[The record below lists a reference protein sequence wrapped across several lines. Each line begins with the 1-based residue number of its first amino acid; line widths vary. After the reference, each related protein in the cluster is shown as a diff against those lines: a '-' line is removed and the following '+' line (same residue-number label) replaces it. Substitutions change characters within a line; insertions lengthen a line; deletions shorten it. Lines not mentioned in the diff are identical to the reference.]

1 MSSSSNNSKFKC
13 NHSSQKKSKWTKIG
27 SRKANGKAK
36 GFKPQKQ
43 QPVQPREG
51 LVQPRELS
59 NRFEYLSEELSD
71 ESDYLD
77 AFPAVAP
84 VSRRWK
90 FQRKKKSYKAV
101 ARTQPHSAK
110 KRVQRALLPRQSSRV
125 TQSTKPAAPEV
136 SKPQSSEEEDSF
148 LFAASGE
155 GHHGYASPEQGPV
168 QTKIGPSSGKSNSLS
183 SYRPTQHSGRRK
195 KKSYKAT
202 LKRVQTAL
210 LPRQSSRLTK
220 RRRGSR
226 TRSPVQP
233 RSACGDASSR
243 KHTSR
248 TEFSEKYRP
257 TSVESPIVISSD
269 EDDKLPPSQEAES
282 TQVPHGNPPD
292 DPASDSDEEWRPE
305 DGAISSDE
313 DDELRPPSSQEAEST
328 QVPHG
333 NGHETQPQVDAG
345 ANDHLMEAANQEN
358 ADDHLN
364 DDQLIEAAI
373 QQNIDSLNVLQDF
386 DEVTSTQSAKLFCKH
401 LELFLDD
408 QVDYPPPPSRRAENG
423 IVGNFFGY
431 RGADLLNDCFD
442 YNAVYWTF
450 KTKHPGLPDA
460 KFHNKFV
467 GMRKFMA
474 FCYTHGVRKQ
484 TMCQPHGLLNLF
496 YCGGRRNIIVEYAE
510 CLSSQYGMSPS
521 TVCINLKHLIPF
533 VKFWYEWFGLK
544 ITEEE
549 EQRAFKT
556 TFSMRNTSSMLAL
569 VNQVASRY
577 RTQHRTAQRNN
588 FSTEQRR
595 QDNKDLTQEQQK
607 RLLQVL
613 GRYFQ
618 RVLTRE
624 HVLIE
629 DVDGSIEFGDAKFS
643 ICQHPFKK
651 LTVRK
656 THILEGILIQMMAL
670 GGVAGQRPRVY
681 IDFQDKEFC
690 TVDDYLIGRLHFAR
704 GKRSRNDLQ
713 HEFQIR
719 KQETIF
725 GMKCWEDMLRKASP
739 AFTEKR
745 RELENTCPITG
756 VKDLFWFHKMKK
768 IDDRNETGVIP
779 VYRARNSFGSF
790 LLNCLRDSMEN
801 VFEATRLPTRI
812 LSVYELRKVTA
823 TNAYRLWRWTKGHPP
838 PYNRMFSLKN
848 WLITV
853 ANEMDTSTEML
864 KTNYIYERMK
874 QRFVDGDN
882 DVGEEYLNRPQPE
895 VDVQE
900 RGGGGLIFT
909 RNSNS
914 SDLVNTFW

>member
-1 MSSSSNNSKFKC
+1 MSVVK
-13 NHSSQKKSKWTKIG
+13 G
-27 SRKANGKAK
+27 SVLPQTQAQSVKNTAK
-36 GFKPQKQ
+36 
-43 QPVQPREG
+43 
-51 LVQPRELS
+51 
-59 NRFEYLSEELSD
+59 
-71 ESDYLD
+71 
-77 AFPAVAP
+77 
-84 VSRRWK
+84 
-90 FQRKKKSYKAV
+90 
-101 ARTQPHSAK
+101 
-110 KRVQRALLPRQSSRV
+110 RALQGRNR
-125 TQSTKPAAPEV
+125 KRAAV
-136 SKPQSSEEEDSF
+136 K
-148 LFAASGE
+148 
-155 GHHGYASPEQGPV
+155 
-168 QTKIGPSSGKSNSLS
+168 T
-183 SYRPTQHSGRRK
+183 
-195 KKSYKAT
+195 
-202 LKRVQTAL
+202 
-210 LPRQSSRLTK
+210 
-220 RRRGSR
+220 
-226 TRSPVQP
+226 
-233 RSACGDASSR
+233 
-243 KHTSR
+243 
-248 TEFSEKYRP
+248 
-257 TSVESPIVISSD
+257 
-269 EDDKLPPSQEAES
+269 EAES
-282 TQVPHGNPPD
+282 TGAGSTL
-292 DPASDSDEEWRPE
+292 ASTF
-305 DGAISSDE
+305 GASGSQDYWPSQKKRRISFGSVQEGSSHIHPIDLMLSSE
-313 DDELRPPSSQEAEST
+313 DDEDSCGEEPPQQEAEST

-408 QVDYPPPPSRRAENG
+408 QVDYPPPPSRLAENG
-423 IVGNFFGY
+423 NVGNFFGY

-474 FCYTHGVRKQ
+474 FCYYKHGVRKQ

-549 EQRAFKT
+549 EQRAFKR

-629 DVDGSIEFGDAKFS
+629 DVDGSIEFRDAKFS

-651 LTVRK
+651 LTVKK

-756 VKDLFWFHKMKK
+756 VKDLFWFHRMKK
-768 IDDRNETGVIP
+768 IDDRNQTGVIP
-779 VYRARNSFGSF
+779 VYGARNYFGTF

>member
-1 MSSSSNNSKFKC
+1 
-13 NHSSQKKSKWTKIG
+13 
-27 SRKANGKAK
+27 
-36 GFKPQKQ
+36 
-43 QPVQPREG
+43 
-51 LVQPRELS
+51 
-59 NRFEYLSEELSD
+59 
-71 ESDYLD
+71 
-77 AFPAVAP
+77 
-84 VSRRWK
+84 
-90 FQRKKKSYKAV
+90 
-101 ARTQPHSAK
+101 
-110 KRVQRALLPRQSSRV
+110 
-125 TQSTKPAAPEV
+125 
-136 SKPQSSEEEDSF
+136 
-148 LFAASGE
+148 
-155 GHHGYASPEQGPV
+155 
-168 QTKIGPSSGKSNSLS
+168 
-183 SYRPTQHSGRRK
+183 
-195 KKSYKAT
+195 
-202 LKRVQTAL
+202 
-210 LPRQSSRLTK
+210 
-220 RRRGSR
+220 
-226 TRSPVQP
+226 
-233 RSACGDASSR
+233 
-243 KHTSR
+243 
-248 TEFSEKYRP
+248 
-257 TSVESPIVISSD
+257 
-269 EDDKLPPSQEAES
+269 
-282 TQVPHGNPPD
+282 
-292 DPASDSDEEWRPE
+292 
-305 DGAISSDE
+305 
-313 DDELRPPSSQEAEST
+313 
-328 QVPHG
+328 
-333 NGHETQPQVDAG
+333 
-345 ANDHLMEAANQEN
+345 
-358 ADDHLN
+358 
-364 DDQLIEAAI
+364 
-373 QQNIDSLNVLQDF
+373 
-386 DEVTSTQSAKLFCKH
+386 
-401 LELFLDD
+401 
-408 QVDYPPPPSRRAENG
+408 
-423 IVGNFFGY
+423 
-431 RGADLLNDCFD
+431 
-442 YNAVYWTF
+442 
-450 KTKHPGLPDA
+450 
-460 KFHNKFV
+460 
-467 GMRKFMA
+467 
-474 FCYTHGVRKQ
+474 
-484 TMCQPHGLLNLF
+484 MCQPHGLLNLF
-496 YCGGRRNIIVEYAE
+496 YCGGRRNILVEYAE
-510 CLSSQYGMSPS
+510 CLTSHYGMGPS
-521 TVCINLKHLIPF
+521 SVCINLKHLIPF

-549 EQRAFKT
+549 EQRAFKR
-556 TFSMRNTSSMLAL
+556 TFSMRNTSSMLTL

-577 RTQHRTAQRNN
+577 RSQHRTAQRNN

-629 DVDGSIEFGDAKFS
+629 DVDGSIELGDAKFS

-651 LTVRK
+651 LTVKK

-812 LSVYELRKVTA
+812 LTVYELRKVTA

>member
-1 MSSSSNNSKFKC
+1 MCEQHLGMFARLQAAPANS
-13 NHSSQKKSKWTKIG
+13 HRPSQQY
-27 SRKANGKAK
+27 SRKRTAG
-36 GFKPQKQ
+36 
-43 QPVQPREG
+43 E
-51 LVQPRELS
+51 
-59 NRFEYLSEELSD
+59 D
-71 ESDYLD
+71 T
-77 AFPAVAP
+77 AVIKTEAL
-84 VSRRWK
+84 
-90 FQRKKKSYKAV
+90 
-101 ARTQPHSAK
+101 AK
-110 KRVQRALLPRQSSRV
+110 KRRRTSYLQPIDL
-125 TQSTKPAAPEV
+125 V
-136 SKPQSSEEEDSF
+136 SSSEED
-148 LFAASGE
+148 ADSGE
-155 GHHGYASPEQGPV
+155 
-168 QTKIGPSSGKSNSLS
+168 
-183 SYRPTQHSGRRK
+183 
-195 KKSYKAT
+195 
-202 LKRVQTAL
+202 
-210 LPRQSSRLTK
+210 
-220 RRRGSR
+220 
-226 TRSPVQP
+226 
-233 RSACGDASSR
+233 
-243 KHTSR
+243 
-248 TEFSEKYRP
+248 
-257 TSVESPIVISSD
+257 
-269 EDDKLPPSQEAES
+269 ED
-282 TQVPHGNPPD
+282 NPPD
-292 DPASDSDEEWRPE
+292 DPIPASDSDEEWRPE

-313 DDELRPPSSQEAEST
+313 DDELRPPPSQEAEST

-408 QVDYPPPPSRRAENG
+408 QVDYPPPPSRLAENG
-423 IVGNFFGY
+423 IVGTFFGY

-474 FCYTHGVRKQ
+474 FCYKHGVRKQ

-549 EQRAFKT
+549 EQRAFKR

-629 DVDGSIEFGDAKFS
+629 DVDGSIEFRDAKFS
-643 ICQHPFKK
+643 ICQHPFKR

-768 IDDRNETGVIP
+768 IDDRNQTGVIP
-779 VYRARNSFGSF
+779 VYGARNYFGSF
-790 LLNCLRDSMEN
+790 LHNRLKDSMEN

-812 LSVYELRKVTA
+812 LTVYELRKVTA